1 MFNAGIISYD
11 SFLLTK
17 EVQAKP
23 YQTFTELIN
32 PSQHLFLSRYCL
44 VLYIYGFPMTVL
56 CFIVCCSKYLY
67 CFSQPPGRTVKQ
79 QDKIALKIQRQ
90 FEKEFI
96 VNCLF
101 DIFILS
107 LFNHFSA
114 FLAFYRFWNNR
125 NWYFDLQWKCDITL
139 LSLLLLMTIR
149 NSLSPIL
156 RYLL

>member
-1 MFNAGIISYD
+1 MFNAGNISYD

-56 CFIVCCSKYLY
+56 CFIVGCSKYLY

-79 QDKIALKIQRQ
+79 QDKIALKI
-90 FEKEFI
+90 
-96 VNCLF
+96 V
-101 DIFILS
+101 
-107 LFNHFSA
+107 
-114 FLAFYRFWNNR
+114 
-125 NWYFDLQWKCDITL
+125 
-139 LSLLLLMTIR
+139 
-149 NSLSPIL
+149 
-156 RYLL
+156 